1 MEKDDAMTIRNDP
14 KYEKFF
20 KMLKMGL
27 PIEVVKH
34 AMTRDGLDP
43 TIMDLDHDKSL
54 DSQRPSKIDKVDDGP
69 PLNEDPKYQKYFKM
83 LKMVSWYFFL
93 FIFVKL

>member
-1 MEKDDAMTIRNDP
+1 MGAVKNAMQ
-14 KYEKFF
+14 
-20 KMLKMGL
+20 
-27 PIEVVKH
+27 
-34 AMTRDGLDP
+34 RDELDP

-83 LKMVSWYFFL
+83 LKMVSL
-93 FIFVKL
+93 FICASLSVLTYS